1 MRTLM
6 RFGQGRNIFA
16 ARRESAAAGR
26 PSSLAMMALARHSRI
41 ALLLPLL
48 LAACLG
54 SADRAASYSVTEAVR
69 YDGVLDSGDERVGD
83 LYRPRRVGP
92 SPAVLIVHGGS
103 WQRGSRSEM
112 TRFAHRFAEAGYV
125 VFNVDYRLAP
135 QHHHPAQRDDVR
147 AAFRWLHAHAHGLGV
162 DPDRIAVMGYSAGA
176 HLALLLGLADPHGG
190 PRPNA
195 VIAGGAPCDLTEYP
209 DSPTLAAL
217 IGGSGN
223 ELPDRYADASPISH
237 VTGDDPPVLLY
248 HGTLDWIV
256 DVEQSRRLL
265 AKLHAAGVRAQL
277 FEEPWAGHGTAFL
290 LDGDSFRVSL
300 AFLAAQ
306 MPAR

>member
-1 MRTLM
+1 M
-6 RFGQGRNIFA
+6 RFGHGRKIG
-16 ARRESAAAGR
+16 STR
-26 PSSLAMMALARHSRI
+26 PSSIGADGSSNVGIMARYSRM

-48 LAACLG
+48 WAGCIG
-54 SADRAASYSVTEAVR
+54 SVDDAMRYSVTESIR
-69 YDGVLDSGDERVGD
+69 YTGALDSGDERVGD
-83 LYRPRRVGP
+83 LYRPKGEGP
-92 SPAVLIVHGGS
+92 WPAVLIVHGGS

-125 VFNVDYRLAP
+125 VLNIDYRLAP

-147 AAFRWLHAHAHGLGV
+147 AAFSWLHAHAGPLRV

-176 HLALLLGLADPHGG
+176 HLALLLGLADAHGA
-190 PRPNA
+190 PRPRA

-217 IGGSGN
+217 IGGSGRD
-223 ELPDRYADASPISH
+223 LPDRYVDASPIAH
-237 VTGDDPPVLLY
+237 VTSDDPPVLLY
-248 HGTLDWIV
+248 HGSLDWIV

-265 AKLHAAGVRAQL
+265 AALHAAGVSAEL

-290 LDGDSFRVSL
+290 LDGDSFRASL
-300 AFLAAQ
+300 DFLAEQ
-306 MPAR
+306 MRR